1 MKPAFYTTFH
11 TMLAEKGI
19 TEFLP
24 HSAICPTKCKQK
36 FYLQRKKDANASF
49 FDRLRFAGG
58 SKIWSR
64 IFRLSPEAVSYTA
77 SSDRREKKKDAKAS
91 FFGYAQILDP
101 YLNCRFR
108 ICTLLPIP
116 S

>member
-24 HSAICPTKCKQK
+24 QSTIYPTKCKQK
-36 FYLQRKKDANASF
+36 FYLQRKKDAKASF
-49 FDRLRFAGG
+49 FAQYRFAGG

-77 SSDRREKKKDAKAS
+77 SGGRREKKKDAES
-91 FFGYAQILDP
+91 VL
-101 YLNCRFR
+101 FR
-108 ICTLLPIP
+108 LCPNFRSVP
-116 S
+116 